1 VPTDILH
8 ISTFGRMRIHEVC
21 VSEGLYAAENLTVEL
36 DVTQSSKVQMQK
48 LKDGIWDIVHTNA
61 DNVYWWNEDNG
72 ADFVIFL
79 ATPGRPNQDF
89 IVRPEIKGYEDL
101 RGKVIAV
108 DAAESGYVTPLR
120 LLLQQGDLAVEGR
133 DYTFVEVGATQQR
146 IDAMRGGL
154 AVGAMIG
161 SEQANNL
168 VAEGY
173 RRLDT
178 INRLYTHYSG
188 SAAARRDW
196 IASNTE
202 LLQRYLRAHL
212 RGARAAGDAM
222 AGVPFGWDGLQE
234 MMTMRKQVGL
244 LRGAPD
250 PHRFADDSY
259 YRQALAS
266 I

>member
-1 VPTDILH
+1 MPVDVLH
-8 ISTFGRMRIHEVC
+8 VSTFGRMRIHDVC

-36 DVTQSSKVQMQK
+36 DVTQSSKAQMSK
-48 LKDGIWDIVHTNA
+48 LKDGVWDIVHTNA

-89 IVRPEIKGYEDL
+89 IVRPEINGYEDL

-120 LLLQQGDLAVEGR
+120 LLLQEGGLAQEGR
-133 DYTFVEVGATQQR
+133 EYTFVEVGATQQR
-146 IDAMRGGL
+146 IDAMR
-154 AVGAMIG
+154 ASQAFGAMIG

-173 RRLDT
+173 RKLDT

-196 IASNTE
+196 IATNTD
-202 LLQRYLRAHL
+202 LLLRYLRAHL
-212 RGARAAGDAM
+212 RGARVTGDA
-222 AGVPFGWDGLQE
+222 ANAARFGWDGLQE

-250 PHRFADDSY
+250 PHRFADDTY
-259 YRQALAS
+259 YKQALAN